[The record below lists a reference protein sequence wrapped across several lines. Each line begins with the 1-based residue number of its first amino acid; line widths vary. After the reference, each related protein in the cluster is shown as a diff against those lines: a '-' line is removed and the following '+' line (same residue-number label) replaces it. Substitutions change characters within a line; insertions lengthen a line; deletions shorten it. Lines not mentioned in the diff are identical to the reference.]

1 MSIVILE
8 SIPTGITLNEEWTF
22 VNSGIVFNMKRN
34 DIGQLIGGFFG
45 PTAIFTLISL
55 VSFLIDPDVVPGRL
69 GLLLTVF
76 LIITNNYNSIKAP
89 DDRGGFSFI
98 EIWMVGIYFQILF
111 AIFEY
116 AYLMAKNRRNKVKS
130 MYTNAEQDRIKAL
143 SQKVD
148 QKAMIF
154 SLISFFI
161 FQCTY
166 WSIVSFYLPEV
177 DLTICTYFYLNLDN
191 HE

>member
-1 MSIVILE
+1 MIQLYPFDKHKCYLRFYNVYSDIDSLKLTPTKLFINSSSTNLTGPSLPIKTYRLPFEITVE

-89 DDRGGFSFI
+89 RQTG
-98 EIWMVGIYFQILF
+98 
-111 AIFEY
+111 
-116 AYLMAKNRRNKVKS
+116 
-130 MYTNAEQDRIKAL
+130 
-143 SQKVD
+143 
-148 QKAMIF
+148 
-154 SLISFFI
+154 
-161 FQCTY
+161 
-166 WSIVSFYLPEV
+166 P
-177 DLTICTYFYLNLDN
+177 LDN
-191 HE
+191 SISGF